1 MTLRER
7 GMQNMNKMK
16 DSKLMFWT
24 VWLLIVVTIIFIMT
38 KIDFLFFPITTF
50 IATLF
55 MPILTAG
62 FLYYL
67 LTPIVSLLEKINI
80 KRKIAT
86 PIVLL
91 VFISIVIILV
101 LTLIPAILTQIGQL
115 LENLPKVVNNLEM
128 QLAKLEEQEWFKEI
142 DVTEIVDSFG
152 LTLRSVSNFLI
163 TNVTTS
169 LGSLVGIVTN
179 AAIFVVT
186 VPIML
191 FYMFRDGSKL
201 PQAISRFLPFEYRT
215 EMIGLMGQ
223 MNNTISSYISGQALV
238 CLFIGIFTYLGYLL
252 VGQPYALLL
261 GLIAGV
267 TNIIP
272 YLGPFIGAAPA
283 VVLALTI
290 SPVQALKVALVV
302 LVIQQI
308 ESNLVSP
315 NIIGKSLDIHPLTII
330 VLLLVAGNLSGVLGM
345 IIAVPTY
352 AVTKTIISYLHNMYK
367 LRKEYKYRN
376 LKKNTRT
383 SE

>member
-1 MTLRER
+1 MK
-7 GMQNMNKMK
+7 KMK

-38 KIDFLFFPITTF
+38 KIDFLFFPVTTF

-67 LTPIVSLLEKINI
+67 LTPVVSLLEKINI
-80 KRKIAT
+80 KRSFAI

-91 VFISIVIILV
+91 GFISIVIILI
-101 LTLIPAILTQIGQL
+101 LTLIPAILDQIGQL
-115 LENLPKVVNNLEM
+115 LDNLPKVVSSLEM
-128 QLAKLEEQEWFKEI
+128 QVAKLEDQDWFKEI
-142 DVTEIVDSFG
+142 NVTEVVDSFG
-152 LTLRSVSNFLI
+152 LTMRSVSNFLI
-163 TNVTTS
+163 SNVTTS
-169 LGSLVGIVTN
+169 LGSLVGIVAN

-201 PQAISRFLPFEYRT
+201 PQAISRFLPSEYRT

-223 MNNTISSYISGQALV
+223 MNDTISSYISGQALV

-252 VGQPYALLL
+252 TGQPYALLL

-302 LVIQQI
+302 LVIQQF
-308 ESNLVSP
+308 ESNLISP

-330 VLLLVAGNLSGVLGM
+330 VLLLVAGNLAGVLGM

-352 AVTKTIISYLHNMYK
+352 AVTKTIISYVHNMYK
-367 LRKEYKYRN
+367 LRKEYKYKN
-376 LKKNTRT
+376 LKENART
-383 SE
+383 FE

>member
-1 MTLRER
+1 
-7 GMQNMNKMK
+7 MNKMK

-38 KIDFLFFPITTF
+38 KIDFLFFPVTTF

-376 LKKNTRT
+376 LKKNIRT

>member
-1 MTLRER
+1 
-7 GMQNMNKMK
+7 MNKMK

-24 VWLLIVVTIIFIMT
+24 VWLLVVVTIIFIMT
-38 KIDFLFFPITTF
+38 KIDFLFFPVTTF

-152 LTLRSVSNFLI
+152 LTIRSVSNFLI

-179 AAIFVVT
+179 AAIFIVT

>member
-1 MTLRER
+1 MK
-7 GMQNMNKMK
+7 KMK
-16 DSKLMFWT
+16 DSKLMFWS

-38 KIDFLFFPITTF
+38 KIDFLFFPVTTF

-80 KRKIAT
+80 KRKFAT

-91 VFISIVIILV
+91 AFISIVIILI
-101 LTLIPAILTQIGQL
+101 LTLIPAILAQVGQL
-115 LENLPKVVNNLEM
+115 LENLPKVVSSLEM
-128 QLAKLEEQEWFKEI
+128 QVAKLEEQDWFKEI
-142 DVTEIVDSFG
+142 NVTEIVDSFG
-152 LTLRSVSNFLI
+152 LTMRNVSNFLI
-163 TNVTTS
+163 SNVTTS
-169 LGSLVGIVTN
+169 LSSLVGIVANT
-179 AAIFVVT
+179 AIFVVT

-201 PQAISRFLPFEYRT
+201 PQSISRFLPTEYRT

-223 MNNTISSYISGQALV
+223 MNDTISSYISGQALV

-252 VGQPYALLL
+252 IGQPYALLL

-283 VVLALTI
+283 VVLAFTI
-290 SPVQALKVALVV
+290 SPAQALKVALVV

-315 NIIGKSLDIHPLTII
+315 NIIGKTLDIHPLTII
-330 VLLLVAGNLSGVLGM
+330 VLLLVAGNLAGVLGM
-345 IIAVPTY
+345 ITAVPTY
-352 AVTKTIISYLHNMYK
+352 AVTKTIIIYVHNMYK
-367 LRKEYKYRN
+367 LRKEYKYKN
-376 LKKNTRT
+376 LKENTRT
-383 SE
+383 SQ

>member
-24 VWLLIVVTIIFIMT
+24 VWLLVVVTIIFIMT
-38 KIDFLFFPITTF
+38 KIDFLFFPVTTF

-152 LTLRSVSNFLI
+152 LTIRSVSNFLI

-179 AAIFVVT
+179 AAIFIVT

>member
-24 VWLLIVVTIIFIMT
+24 FWLLIVVTIVFIMT
-38 KIDFLFFPITTF
+38 KIDFLFFPVTTF

-67 LTPIVSLLEKINI
+67 LAPIVSLLEKIKI
-80 KRKIAT
+80 KRKLAI

-91 VFISIVIILV
+91 VFVSTVIILI
-101 LTLIPAILTQIGQL
+101 LTLIPAVLDQVGQL
-115 LENLPKVVNNLEM
+115 LDNLPKVVSNLEM
-128 QLAKLEEQEWFKEI
+128 QVAKLEDQDWFKEI
-142 DVTEIVDSFG
+142 NVTEIVDSFG
-152 LTLRSVSNFLI
+152 LTIRNVSNFLI
-163 TNVTTS
+163 SNVTTS
-169 LGSLVGIVTN
+169 LSSLLGIVAN

-201 PQAISRFLPFEYRT
+201 PQSISRFLPSEYRT

-252 VGQPYALLL
+252 IGQPYALLL
-261 GLIAGV
+261 GLIAGI

-283 VVLALTI
+283 VVLAFTI
-290 SPVQALKVALVV
+290 SPAQALKVALVV

-315 NIIGKSLDIHPLTII
+315 NIIGKTLDIHPLTII
-330 VLLLVAGNLSGVLGM
+330 VLLLVAGNLAGVLGM
-345 IIAVPTY
+345 ITAVPTY
-352 AVTKTIISYLHNMYK
+352 AVTKTIISYVHNMYK
-367 LRKEYKYRN
+367 LRKEYKYKN
-376 LKKNTRT
+376 LKENTR
-383 SE
+383 SSQ